1 MKPGFIPWL
10 IKPGDRKMSK
20 LPVHLLQLLAKLPLP
35 FAHAMGLFL
44 GWLLILIPNK
54 NRRIAK
60 RNLEL
65 CLPELN
71 FLQCKKSLNKSLI
84 ETGKAVMEK
93 GAIMCWKREKVLALV
108 REVVGLE
115 YLEAADNKDN
125 GTILAIPHLGD
136 WEMVGL
142 YCSSRYPMTSL
153 YRPLRGPL
161 DNFIKKGRE
170 RLGAHLVPTKG
181 AGLRALYSALDKG
194 ELVAILPDQNPGAGK
209 GIYVPFFGIKANTM
223 VLLSRLA
230 TKTNATVLYAYA
242 ERLPAGKGFCLHFSP
257 TPDELHDQN
266 IIKSLT
272 ALNAGL
278 EKCIRTLPEQY
289 WWSYPR
295 FRHRPEG
302 EQPIY

>member
-1 MKPGFIPWL
+1 MN
-10 IKPGDRKMSK
+10 K
-20 LPVHLLQLLAKLPLP
+20 LSVHLLKLIAKLPLP
-35 FAHAMGLFL
+35 FAHAIGTLL
-44 GWLLILIPNK
+44 GWLLIIMPNK
-54 NRRIAK
+54 NRHITS

-65 CLPELN
+65 CLPELDRVHRKI
-71 FLQCKKSLNKSLI
+71 LIRKSLI

-93 GAIMCWKREKVLALV
+93 GAIMCWKQKRILEMVQ
-108 REVVGLE
+108 EVVGLE
-115 YLEAADNKDN
+115 YLEHAHNIDK

-142 YCSSRYPMTSL
+142 YCSNRYPMTSL

-170 RLGAHLVPTKG
+170 RLGAQLVPTKG
-181 AGLRALYSALDKG
+181 QGLRALYSALEKG

-209 GIYVPFFGIKANTM
+209 GLYVPFFGIKANTM

-242 ERLPAGKGFCLHFSP
+242 ERLSAGKGFRLHFSP
-257 TPDELHDQN
+257 APKEVHDQD
-266 IIKSLT
+266 IVKSLT
-272 ALNAGL
+272 ALNTGL
-278 EKCIRTLPEQY
+278 EKCIRKLPEQY

-302 EQPIY
+302 EQSVY